1 MAESVVHF
9 FNGGPKVQPPLSLY
23 LHLPWCVR
31 KCPYCDFNSHA
42 ARELPEAAYIDAL
55 LADLERALPD
65 IWGRRIHTVFFG
77 GGTPSLFSAEGI
89 ARILTGV
96 RTLTQ
101 LMPGAEITLE
111 ANPGTVEAAKFAG
124 FREAGVTRVSLG
136 VQSFN
141 PRHLQALGRIHD
153 GGEARRAAGLA
164 ATHFDTFNLDLM
176 FALPGQTL
184 AEAMADVETALAFRP
199 PHLSA
204 YHLTL
209 EPNTPFGHT
218 APPKL
223 PDDDLAADMQQA
235 IETRLA
241 EAGMQHYETSAYAR
255 PGHAS
260 RHNLN
265 YWQFGDYLGIGAGA
279 HGKLSFHDRILR
291 QMRTKHPQQY
301 MEAVKQGTHI
311 ADTRTLTRDDLPFE
325 FMMNALRLNDGVP
338 AALFGERT
346 GLPLSICATVLEQ
359 ARGRD
364 LLERDAIRLRP
375 TLQGQ
380 RFLNDLLELFLTDEQ
395 SGVR

>member
-1 MAESVVHF
+1 LADTAIRF
-9 FNGGPKVQPPLSLY
+9 AGGGLKVPPPLSLY
-23 LHLPWCVR
+23 IHLPWCVK

-42 ARELPEAAYIDAL
+42 AQNLPEAAYIDAVL
-55 LADLERALPD
+55 LDLERALPD

-77 GGTPSLFSAEGI
+77 GGTPSLFSADGVD
-89 ARILTGV
+89 RILTGV

-101 LMPGAEITLE
+101 LTPGAEITLE

-141 PRHLQALGRIHD
+141 PRHLRALGRIHD
-153 GGEARRAAGLA
+153 EAEACRAAELA

-184 AEAMADVETALAFRP
+184 AEAMSDIETALGFQP

-218 APPKL
+218 APPNL
-223 PDDDLAADMQQA
+223 PDDDLAADMQLA
-235 IETRLA
+235 IEARLL
-241 EAGMQHYETSAYAR
+241 EAGMRHYETSAYAR
-255 PGHAS
+255 PHHAS

-279 HGKLSFHDRILR
+279 HSKLSFHGRIIR
-291 QMRTKHPQQY
+291 QMRAKHPQQY
-301 MEAVKQGTHI
+301 MDAVKAGAHI
-311 ADTRTLTRDDLPFE
+311 ADTRALTRADLPFE
-325 FMMNALRLNDGVP
+325 FMMNALRLTEGVP
-338 AALFGERT
+338 AALFEART
-346 GLPLSICATVLEQ
+346 GLPLIVCMSALEQ
-359 ARGRD
+359 ARTQG
-364 LLERDAIRLRP
+364 LLERDATRLKP
-375 TLQGQ
+375 TLHGQ
-380 RFLNDLLELFLTDEQ
+380 RFLNNLLELFLL
-395 SGVR
+395 G